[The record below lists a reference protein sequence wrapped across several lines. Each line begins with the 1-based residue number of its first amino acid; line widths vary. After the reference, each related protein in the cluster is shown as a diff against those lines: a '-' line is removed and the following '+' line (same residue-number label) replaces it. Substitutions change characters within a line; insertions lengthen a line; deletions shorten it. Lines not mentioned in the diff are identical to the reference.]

1 MGVDAMNLHNVE
13 FIKSAASPDGFISDS
28 LPKIVFSGKSN
39 VGKSSVINKLL
50 NRKNAARVSAS
61 PGKTI
66 HVNYFKID
74 SAVYFV
80 DLPGYGYAKV
90 AEHER
95 ARWGML
101 MESFFESPDDI
112 TLGVMIVDLR
122 HKPTAD
128 DVTMANWFKA
138 TGCNMVIVAN
148 KLDKVKKSEVDA
160 NVALVRQTLE
170 LPDSTPVITFS
181 AETGVNRGAL
191 LSAIEHAI

>member
-1 MGVDAMNLHNVE
+1 VDAMNLHNVE

-39 VGKSSVINKLL
+39 VGKSSVINRLL

-74 SAVYFV
+74 SSLYFV

-95 ARWGML
+95 ARWGKL
-101 MESFFESPDDI
+101 MESFFDYPDDI

-122 HKPTAD
+122 HAPTAD

-138 TGCNMVIVAN
+138 TGCSMVIVAN

-160 NVALVRQTLE
+160 NLLRVRETLVLAE
-170 LPDSTPVITFS
+170 ETPIIPFS
-181 AETGVNRGAL
+181 AETGTNRGAL
-191 LSAIEHAI
+191 LAAIERAV